1 LEKLN
6 VTGRGGKIMDRRTRA
21 AALALTATL
30 TIPLA
35 ACGDSAGL
43 ERLSRGEEGKVVE
56 VRSGDVLA
64 LDNGLVVR
72 LAGLEAP
79 RFGDLGASA
88 AQADLERLTQGHKVA
103 LYYGGARRDAFGR
116 ALAQVRLEDSRQWVQ
131 GVLLNDGVVRER
143 TFADNRAL
151 SAPML
156 AAEAH
161 ARRARRGL
169 WAISAYQVMLP
180 REVTTRTDGFQI
192 VEGRVRS
199 AFRGR
204 SGVELDLEGAHDGFT
219 VEVSRAA
226 AADLTAAGHPPES
239 LIGKLVRVRGPVGR
253 DGLMRLDHPE
263 AIEPLK
269 AG

>member
-1 LEKLN
+1 MH
-6 VTGRGGKIMDRRTRA
+6 TAARA
-21 AALALTATL
+21 TALALTAAL
-30 TIPLA
+30 AIPLA

-43 ERLSRGEEGKVVE
+43 ERLSRGEEGRVVE

-88 AQADLERLTQGHKVA
+88 AQADLERLTQGRKVA

-131 GVLLNDGVVRER
+131 GALLTDGVVRER

-151 SAPML
+151 SSTML
-156 AAEAH
+156 AAEA
-161 ARRARRGL
+161 RARQAQRGL
-169 WAISAYQVMLP
+169 WAINAYQVMLP

-199 AFRGR
+199 AFRTP
-204 SGVELDLEGAHDGFT
+204 SGVELDLEGAHDGFS
-219 VEVSRAA
+219 VAISRPA
-226 AADLTAAGHPPES
+226 AADLTAAGHSPES

-263 AIEPLK
+263 AIEAVREK
-269 AG
+269 